1 MKNGFVK
8 QLFLK
13 LFRPNRPM
21 VMDSKDILV
30 EKVAVVIG
38 GTSGTGLAIANALSL
53 SGATVI
59 VAGSRGKSEK
69 QYFGQDSKPLDV
81 YKADITNDIE
91 VKNLF
96 ESVINKYKKIDIL
109 INCAGVF
116 SSSPF
121 LNMEPEQ
128 VKKNLDI
135 NLYGA
140 INAAQSVLKYMM
152 ASKSGTIINIGSK
165 ISHNTNIQPNKVI
178 YATAKY
184 GLEGFSF
191 ALNKELKGTGIRVCC
206 LMPGTISTFVSKN
219 IREYLTPNDVADLV
233 LFICKSEN
241 IDFEGIVFKSANQ
254 NI

>member
-1 MKNGFVK
+1 MKNSFIK

-13 LFRPNRPM
+13 LFRPNRSRI
-21 VMDSKDILV
+21 VDSKDTLV
-30 EKVAVVIG
+30 GKVAVVIG
-38 GTSGTGLAIANALSL
+38 GTSGTGLAIANALSE
-53 SGATVI
+53 SGAV
-59 VAGSRGKSEK
+59 VVVVSSKGKSEK
-69 QYFGQDSKPLDV
+69 QYFEQDSKPLNV
-81 YKADITNDIE
+81 FKTDITNDVE

-96 ESVINKYKKIDIL
+96 ESIKDKYKKIDIL
-109 INCAGVF
+109 VNSAGVF

-121 LNMEPEQ
+121 LNMESEQ

-140 INAAQSVLKYMM
+140 INTTQSVLKYMLT
-152 ASKSGTIINIGSK
+152 SKSGTIINIGSK

-219 IREYLTPNDVADLV
+219 IRQYLTPTDVADLV

-241 IDFEGIVFKSANQ
+241 IDFEGIVFKSTNQ
-254 NI
+254 NL